1 MFNVK
6 FLGGEFKTVIMW
18 KDVLA
23 KRYIHAEVLGG
34 KVSGFL
40 QKKYVY
46 VRHTHIHPCD
56 KPNGK
61 LFLIIFE
68 D

>member
-6 FLGGEFKTVIMW
+6 FLRGEFKTVIMW
-18 KDVLA
+18 KDVFA

-40 QKKYVY
+40 QEKICVCAS
-46 VRHTHIHPCD
+46 HTHTSM
-56 KPNGK
+56 
-61 LFLIIFE
+61 
-68 D
+68 